1 MRKEQFVEGE
11 YYHIYTRGVDKR
23 VIFSDDHERTRFIH
37 SLYLLN
43 NFLDIPP
50 RFDVVK
56 LEPQELLTSV
66 EPYVEI
72 VAGCLMSNHYHLM
85 LTPKRKDGVSKFL
98 HKIGTSYT
106 KYFNKK
112 HERTGSLFESTFKAK
127 FVDRQEYAV
136 YLTQY
141 IHLNPIELYQAKLGT
156 DEGLKEVEKYQ
167 WSTLP
172 DYLGKKSNFS
182 VTVSL
187 DFMKSVLDTDFNEYK
202 KILND
207 IYHDLYQAK
216 LGTR

>member
-11 YYHIYTRGVDKR
+11 YYHIYARGVDKR
-23 VIFSDDHERTRFIH
+23 LVFFDDRERKRFIN
-37 SLYLLN
+37 SLYVLN

-50 RFDVVK
+50 RFDVIK
-56 LEPQELLTSV
+56 LEPRELLTPI

-72 VAGCLMSNHYHLM
+72 VAGCLMPNHYHLM
-85 LTPKRKDGVSKFL
+85 LTPKKKDGISKFL

-127 FVDRQEYAV
+127 FVDRQEYAL

-156 DEGLKEVEKYQ
+156 KSGTDEGLKEVEKYQ

-172 DYLGKKSNFS
+172 DFLGKNSSFS
-182 VTVSL
+182 AVVSL
-187 DFMKSVLDTDFNEYK
+187 NFMKLVLNTDFNDYRK
-202 KILND
+202 LLSD
-207 IYHDLYQAK
+207 VYYDLYK
-216 LGTR
+216 